1 MAQQGHFGRKSRN
14 SLIIWLIILHPQD
27 PGAPTHENGS
37 RATERLHRATK
48 SRHPNCRLV
57 NFVASLLAAGLLLAP
72 VPAAEASVL
81 GFFSSIFGEHAAAET
96 ADREPPIIARADSQL
111 LPLLSSLPVAD
122 PARALRDDSITI
134 VSGTA
139 LLSET
144 GPADI
149 TSGDRRG
156 GSDQISIYVVRP
168 GDSLSEIADMF
179 GVSVNTIVWANDIER
194 HDLVRAGQTLVI
206 LPVSG
211 VRYEVRAGDT
221 LKSIASRYKGDL
233 DEIRQYNDLEEGAT
247 LAVGDTVI
255 IPDGEIARSVPTA
268 AASGRSARS
277 TPSYEGYYLRPVL
290 SGRRTQGIHG
300 YNGIDL
306 GARVGTE
313 ILAAADGEVILSK
326 RDGWNGGYGT
336 YIVIAHEN
344 GTQTLYAHNSLN
356 VVSFGQRVV
365 RGEVI
370 GYIGATGKAT
380 GPHLHFEVR
389 GARNPF

>member
-1 MAQQGHFGRKSRN
+1 M
-14 SLIIWLIILHPQD
+14 
-27 PGAPTHENGS
+27 
-37 RATERLHRATK
+37 
-48 SRHPNCRLV
+48 
-57 NFVASLLAAGLLLAP
+57 ASLLAAGLLLAP